1 MGKCNSRIYKLK
13 HIKVFIEREDKEEKK
28 SNCYK
33 LE

>member
-13 HIKVFIEREDKEEKK
+13 HIKVFIEREDKEEN
-28 SNCYK
+28 NCYK